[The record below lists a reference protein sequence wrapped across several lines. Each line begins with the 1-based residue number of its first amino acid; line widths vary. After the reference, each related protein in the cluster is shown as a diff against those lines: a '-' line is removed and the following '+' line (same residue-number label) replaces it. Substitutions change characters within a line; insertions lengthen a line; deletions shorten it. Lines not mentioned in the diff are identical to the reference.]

1 MSASPFPVVYSLL
14 WGIWVAQISPSD
26 LGQFAEKAGFA
37 GLSVLLVWWIT
48 NRLSRQLDEQAAL
61 LRQMG
66 DAIARLA
73 EAMARHEA
81 RKENNE

>member
-1 MSASPFPVVYSLL
+1 MNHLFPIGYAAL
-14 WGIWVAQISPSD
+14 WGVWVAQLPASD
-26 LGQFAEKAGFA
+26 LGQLAEKAGFA

-48 NRLSRQLDEQAAL
+48 ARLSRQLDEQAAL